1 MLLEAAQSLLDSPSF
16 VIVTSGILTGA
27 SAALLGTFL
36 VVRGQAMLTD
46 AISHGVVF
54 GVAVTFLLTGS
65 ATGPLQ
71 LLGAAGA
78 GLLTVLLTEMLARSG
93 KVKRDAATGLV
104 FPALFAAG
112 ILLLGLF
119 ARDAHVDVHTVLL
132 GEIGFVW
139 LDRVRFLGL
148 EVPRSLLVVSV
159 ALLLNAVYVALFYKE
174 LTAAAFDPV
183 LAKLQGLRPRLV
195 TGGLLALTSFTAVA
209 ALDAVGVVL
218 FVAFAITPAVV
229 GRLASQRL
237 PGMLLT
243 AVVVATASAVVGYQ
257 VAVALDLSIGGIMA
271 LLTAAPLLVLLPL
284 TAPRKRRA

>member
-1 MLLEAAQSLLDSPSF
+1 MMEALQSLLDSPSF
-16 VIVTSGILTGA
+16 AIVATGVLTGA

-54 GVAVTFLLTGS
+54 GVAVTFLLTGN

-78 GLLTVLLTEMLARSG
+78 GLLTVVLTEALARSG

-119 ARDAHVDVHTVLL
+119 ARDSHVDVHTVLL

-139 LDRVRFLGL
+139 LDRVQLFGL
-148 EVPRSLLVVSV
+148 LVPRSLAVVAV
-159 ALLLNAVYVALFYKE
+159 AFVLNATYVAIFYKE

-229 GRLASQRL
+229 GRLASRRL
-237 PGMLLT
+237 PGMLLIAL
-243 AVVVATASAVVGYQ
+243 AVACASALLGYPLAVAT
-257 VAVALDLSIGGIMA
+257 DLSIGGLMA

-284 TAPRKRRA
+284 TASGDRGT

>member
-1 MLLEAAQSLLDSPSF
+1 MLEAAQSLLDSPSF
-16 VIVTSGILTGA
+16 VIVATGILTGA

-78 GLLTVLLTEMLARSG
+78 GLLTVQLTEMLARSG

-159 ALLLNAVYVALFYKE
+159 ALLLNAAYVALFYKE

-229 GRLASQRL
+229 GRLASRRL

-243 AVVVATASAVVGYQ
+243 AVVVATASAVAGYQ